1 MFLSYRTQNWVV
13 DDDISNNWS
22 VPPFVLFSA
31 NGSRVLRRKKTI
43 RLREKTNE
51 ENFRGPCASNLLHL
65 LCNTERRWSKQ
76 LVLSCVKLPSLLE
89 AAARSWD
96 PATYKGNICLDT
108 SVPYAHFFGFM
119 PHRGG
124 VGWSGVECR
133 EPQPRPLHCRCL
145 LTLPL
150 PRPDLS
156 VPLSLS
162 PACLLTLLLSPLLL
176 RRSEPHAG

>member
-51 ENFRGPCASNLLHL
+51 ESFRGPCASNLLHL

-124 VGWSGVECR
+124 VGWSGVESD
-133 EPQPRPLHCRCL
+133 LAGV
-145 LTLPL
+145 LTHSKNPIGVVRGSKMKDVFFRAKVLPSIG
-150 PRPDLS
+150 RK
-156 VPLSLS
+156 
-162 PACLLTLLLSPLLL
+162 
-176 RRSEPHAG
+176 RS